1 MKVLVKKVD
10 ETGIVEFVEVPLKYL
25 SKRKKLDDVVILLDG
40 DVEWLS

>member
-1 MKVLVKKVD
+1 MRVLVKKVD

-25 SKRKKLDDVVILLDG
+25 FKKKKLDDVVILLDG